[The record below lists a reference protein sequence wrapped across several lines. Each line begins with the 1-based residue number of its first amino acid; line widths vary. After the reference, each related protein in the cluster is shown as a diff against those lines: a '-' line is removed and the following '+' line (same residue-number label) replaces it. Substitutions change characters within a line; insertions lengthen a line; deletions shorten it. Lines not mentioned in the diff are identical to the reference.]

1 MLLLTEFTRKFVL
14 IREVLDF
21 IFYFTLMVAGNDLS
35 SAIYELPSELFDGL
49 LMHLPPLALQKLQE
63 EMSVG

>member
-1 MLLLTEFTRKFVL
+1 MFSYFFLSNRTES
-14 IREVLDF
+14 
-21 IFYFTLMVAGNDLS
+21 FYRNDLS
-35 SAIYELPSELFDGL
+35 SAIYELPSDLFDGL

>member
-1 MLLLTEFTRKFVL
+1 
-14 IREVLDF
+14 
-21 IFYFTLMVAGNDLS
+21 MVAGNDLS
-35 SAIYELPSELFDGL
+35 SAIYELPSDLFDGL